1 MAETLPPPPPQT
13 GPPPPPSGAGGT
25 GAAREPPADKLL
37 LVLCYVGLLSV
48 VPYLVAR
55 SPGLLQFHA
64 RQGLALG
71 LLGVVCAGLGLVPFI
86 GFVGH
91 VGIALVI
98 VLSILGI
105 VKALSG
111 ERWRIPV
118 AAELA
123 DRFQL

>member
-1 MAETLPPPPPQT
+1 MPDPLPPPPPPG
-13 GPPPPPSGAGGT
+13 GPLPRAVV
-25 GAAREPPADKLL
+25 EDKLL
-37 LVLCYVGLLSV
+37 LVLCYLGLLAV
-48 VPYLVAR
+48 IPYLVAR
-55 SPGLLQFHA
+55 GPGLLRFHA

-71 LLGVVCAGLGLVPFI
+71 LLGVICAGVALVPFI

-91 VGIALVI
+91 LGIALVF

-111 ERWRIPV
+111 ESWRVPV
-118 AAELA
+118 AADLA